1 MTLVDGRRQGLAGT
15 EIDGAPRSRHAAENP
30 SNRTARQLL
39 FLVACAIT
47 VLVPT
52 AACRSTV
59 PQSEH
64 ELGADETVAAIDAS
78 SPETLAQSSALLD
91 LAFDPAAVI
100 DAFGQTL
107 VQDSSGDWW
116 SINSAPASSPAT
128 SNPAASTPGRALTTA
143 ATSSAAPARAGSRLR
158 RRSPCTRWRSGGRPL
173 SPAHEDAPARR
184 GRSLQRRSR
193 GRGAGR
199 VPRWPRRAGRSARG

>member
-15 EIDGAPRSRHAAENP
+15 EIDGLRLRRHAGTHPTEQ
-30 SNRTARQLL
+30 RQLL

-64 ELGADETVAAIDAS
+64 ELGADETVAAIGSS
-78 SPETLAQSSALLD
+78 SPETLAQSGALLD

-116 SINSAPASSPAT
+116 SMW
-128 SNPAASTPGRALTTA
+128 
-143 ATSSAAPARAGSRLR
+143 RAGEQPGTGDRLR
-158 RRSPCTRWRSGGRPL
+158 RP
-173 SPAHEDAPARR
+173 
-184 GRSLQRRSR
+184 
-193 GRGAGR
+193 
-199 VPRWPRRAGRSARG
+199 VPRSAT